1 MEQKPTRL
9 DYFETP
15 AGKTDCAWQVGA
27 FARFAALS
35 VPCALQLGVP
45 TVAALSQTKAAL
57 KILACDRNPMRHD
70 AEHSLLLCEETAV
83 PLQTESVDLIVWP
96 HGLDKRPDNTAVL
109 SEISRLLAPEGL
121 LVVTFFNRI
130 GAWNLR
136 RKLSIGPTLFPDDL
150 CPYTVTSAKEQLA
163 KAGLTVQGGSFGV
176 YGISSKTGTFEKTA
190 LELAGDRWW
199 PVLGNLVILVAKK
212 RVSGIKLIGKAQ
224 FAKPKLAFPNAVP
237 AGNTSKGLI

>member
-121 LVVTFFNRI
+121 LVV
-130 GAWNLR
+130 LR
-136 RKLSIGPTLFPDDL
+136 R
-150 CPYTVTSAKEQLA
+150 VRHQ
-163 KAGLTVQGGSFGV
+163 Q
-176 YGISSKTGTFEKTA
+176 
-190 LELAGDRWW
+190 
-199 PVLGNLVILVAKK
+199 
-212 RVSGIKLIGKAQ
+212 
-224 FAKPKLAFPNAVP
+224 
-237 AGNTSKGLI
+237 